1 VQFLGAGQKMSSK
14 IASPRSDFDNARCSI
29 SARRVRN
36 ALEYL
41 LADKKMLAKFAGQ
54 FPV

>member
-1 VQFLGAGQKMSSK
+1 MAGKG
-14 IASPRSDFDNARCSI
+14 ASPRPDFDNARCST
-29 SARRVRN
+29 SARHVRN